1 MVFQTENALK
11 EVGDKLDASAKSQVE
26 ADLTALKDALA
37 AAPAENMTPDQ
48 VADIKAKQDTL
59 MNSANALFAKVYE
72 QAQGAA
78 GAGPQPGAD
87 AGSQSGPADD
97 VVDGDYKEV

>member
-1 MVFQTENALK
+1 M
-11 EVGDKLDASAKSQVE
+11 GDKLDASAKSQVE

-72 QAQGAA
+72 QAQGAGRRRSA
-78 GAGPQPGAD
+78 ARSRCWQPVR
-87 AGSQSGPADD
+87 SGRRCSRR
-97 VVDGDYKEV
+97 

>member
-1 MVFQTENALK
+1 M
-11 EVGDKLDASAKSQVE
+11 E

-72 QAQGAA
+72 QSQGASGAA